1 MRRDYLPFAA
11 LVVLGACSVVPS
23 EPISTAGIDD
33 GPLECAGIAIVTG
46 ADTFPEHLN
55 QCFVPS
61 HYVAAGPSE
70 R

>member
-1 MRRDYLPFAA
+1 MRQDYLPFAA

-23 EPISTAGIDD
+23 EPISTAAIAD
-33 GPLECAGIAIVTG
+33 GPRECAGIAIVRGT
-46 ADTFPEHLN
+46 DTFPVNLN

-61 HYVAAGPSE
+61 HYVAVGPSE